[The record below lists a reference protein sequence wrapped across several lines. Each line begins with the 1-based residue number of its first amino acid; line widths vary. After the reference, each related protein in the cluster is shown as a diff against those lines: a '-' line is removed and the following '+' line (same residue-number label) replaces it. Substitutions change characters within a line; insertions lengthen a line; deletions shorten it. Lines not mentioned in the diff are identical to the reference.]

1 VVRRLLGGLSLPGD
15 KRRIQT
21 AVLGSAESDDPLLL
35 PLEAIELEAFRR
47 RHAEDTFWCGL
58 LLGGCGERLTTK
70 LYTDRVC
77 HFSHVPDPTGL
88 HVCERRARDVSSA
101 DHLYAK
107 SAATAWLR
115 DQGHQGVVH
124 LREPLG
130 SVVDITFEHQA
141 RGLRLHLD
149 DAVAPVWD
157 DETMEP
163 VLGMSVPV
171 DDGTLVRRWYVH
183 RIRLESR
190 GTARDLRIG
199 TEAFARPTQWF
210 TLQECSITERGLS
223 TPAVEQI
230 SAARRAPRSG
240 RGGYQPAAET
250 PNTAARAK
258 ALLRRLADGRKLESV
273 VLVTGVV
280 EEIRAL
286 GPLDPPTRSQVDQA
300 LQDLDQWF
308 TVQAKARRD
317 LFTRIDQA
325 VQDQDT
331 AEVRHLLLLANV
343 RASHERTIDEEAALA
358 AAAEHLAAV
367 AARRRAAPQPGL
379 PTPVVIARHRAGRLL
394 DDLEGRRT
402 MKADEMRALV
412 DALVQ
417 EAATAGDALSP
428 EDQELV
434 QHWVARAG
442 AGSNRTAAR
451 AASRD
456 RPVSYSWSMHDKVAR
471 RFWIA
476 RSCPRCGA
484 ETGQDCQTAEPW
496 RLAPHE
502 ERTQLILDERK
513 ARERQGTCP
522 ICGRPPGEACATLN
536 GGPHP
541 ERIAR
546 KNKATS

>member
-1 VVRRLLGGLSLPGD
+1 M
-15 KRRIQT
+15 
-21 AVLGSAESDDPLLL
+21 LGSAESDDPLLL
-35 PLEAIELEAFRR
+35 PLEAIELDAFRR

-77 HFSHVPDPTGL
+77 HFSHLPDPTGL

-115 DQGHQGVVH
+115 DQGHPGTVY

-157 DETMEP
+157 DDVVEP
-163 VLGMSVPV
+163 VLGVSVPV
-171 DDGTLVRRWYVH
+171 DDETLVRRWYVH

-190 GTARDLRIG
+190 GTARDVRIG

-230 SAARRAPRSG
+230 TAARRAPRSG
-240 RGGYQPAAET
+240 RTGSRPAVET
-250 PNTAARAK
+250 PNPAPRAK

-273 VLVTGVV
+273 VIVTGVV
-280 EEIRAL
+280 EEIRSL
-286 GPLDPPTRSQVDQA
+286 GPLDPLTRAQVDQA
-300 LQDLDQWF
+300 LQDIDQWF
-308 TVQAKARRD
+308 ATQAQARRD
-317 LFTRIDQA
+317 LFARLDHA
-325 VQDQDT
+325 VREQDSDRVHQ
-331 AEVRHLLLLANV
+331 LLLLANA
-343 RASHERTIDEEAALA
+343 RASHERTASEETTAA

-367 AARRRAAPQPGL
+367 AARARAVPRPALPGE
-379 PTPVVIARHRAGRLL
+379 VVFARQRVEKLL
-394 DDLEGRRT
+394 ANLEGRRT
-402 MKADEMRALV
+402 MMTAEMCGLV
-412 DALVQ
+412 DRLVR

-428 EDQELV
+428 GHQALI
-434 QHWVARAG
+434 QRWVSRAE
-442 AGSNRTAAR
+442 ASNNQAAAR
-451 AASRD
+451 ETQYRLVNGAWTAKEKVSR
-456 RPVSYSWSMHDKVAR
+456 RL
-471 RFWIA
+471 WIA
-476 RSCPRCGA
+476 RPCSRCGA
-484 ETGQDCQTAEPW
+484 QSGQDCRRDHPRGPGQRYLRPHDE
-496 RLAPHE
+496 RLQP
-502 ERTQLILDERK
+502 ILDERK

-536 GGPHP
+536 GGPHS

-546 KNKATS
+546 KNTATS

>member
-1 VVRRLLGGLSLPGD
+1 MPGD

-21 AVLGSAESDDPLLL
+21 AVLGGAESEEPLLL
-35 PLEAIELEAFRR
+35 PLEAIELEAFRQ
-47 RHAEDTFWCGL
+47 RHVEDTFWCGL
-58 LLGGCGERLTTK
+58 LLGGCGTQLTTK

-77 HFSHVPDPTGL
+77 HFSHLPDPTGL
-88 HVCERRARDVSSA
+88 HVCERRARGVGSA

-107 SAATAWLR
+107 SAAAAWLR
-115 DQGHQGVVH
+115 DQGHQGAVH

-130 SVVDITFEHQA
+130 SVVDVTFEHQP

-149 DAVAPVWD
+149 DTVAPVWD

-163 VLGMSVPV
+163 VLGVSVPV
-171 DDGTLVRRWYVH
+171 DDATLVRRWYVH
-183 RIRLESR
+183 RIRLESQ
-190 GTARDLRIG
+190 GTARDVRIG
-199 TEAFARPTQWF
+199 TEAFARPTRWF

-223 TPAVEQI
+223 TPAVEEI
-230 SAARRAPRSG
+230 SAARRVPRSG
-240 RGGYQPAAET
+240 GTGYRPAVGA

-258 ALLRRLADGRKLESV
+258 ALLRRLAEGRKLESV
-273 VLVTGVV
+273 VLVTSVV

-317 LFTRIDQA
+317 LFTRIEQA

-343 RASHERTIDEEAALA
+343 KASHERTVDEEAALV

-379 PTPVVIARHRAGRLL
+379 PTSVVIARHRAGSLL
-394 DDLEGRRT
+394 DDLEGRRSMET
-402 MKADEMRALV
+402 AELRALV

-428 EDQELV
+428 EDQALV
-434 QHWVARAG
+434 QRWVARAG
-442 AGSNRTAAR
+442 SNRAVAR

-456 RPVSYSWSMHDKVAR
+456 RPVSYPWSMHDKVAR

-484 ETGQDCQTAEPW
+484 EAGQDCQAAEPW
-496 RLAPHE
+496 RRGPHE

-513 ARERQGTCP
+513 ARQRRGTCP
-522 ICGRPPGEACATLN
+522 VCGRPPGEACATTN

-541 ERIAR
+541 ARMAR
-546 KNKATS
+546 KNRASSS